1 MKELN
6 ELIEH
11 IKNYSGKNIKIM
23 EVCGTHTH
31 EIFRQGI
38 RNILPS
44 NITLISG
51 PGCPVCVTPNSFID
65 EAIALALENNCT
77 ITTFGDLV
85 RVPGSQMSLAEARA
99 KGAKINVVYSPLDA
113 ENYAKEHPDEQV
125 VFLSVGFETTV
136 PANAL
141 SVLHAKKDGLDNYSI
156 LTSNKTMDNAYA
168 ALKDSADAFLY
179 PGHVS
184 VITGTAIYDRL
195 KEEGIS
201 GVVCGFTSHEILSAI
216 CAIIDNV
223 ETGKPFFLNC
233 YPSVVKPEGNPA
245 ALKIIHDMMKS
256 CDATWRGL
264 GVIKNSGLELNDE
277 YANFDARKKYNL
289 RKIEGKQN
297 PACRCGEILQG
308 KCRPDECPCFGKNCT
323 PEHPIG
329 ACMVSS
335 EGSCSAF
342 YKYGAN
348 NSL

>member
-1 MKELN
+1 MNNTNLKNFYIGLSMGSNSAN
-6 ELIEH
+6 ETGVAVMDKNFKIISLDKLHSMSDIEH
-11 IKNYSGKNIKIM
+11 YF
-23 EVCGTHTH
+23 E
-31 EIFRQGI
+31 
-38 RNILPS
+38 ILPS
-44 NITLISG
+44 KKDSIICISIPENPTMLNGKWKLIS
-51 PGCPVCVTPNSFID
+51 
-65 EAIALALENNCT
+65 
-77 ITTFGDLV
+77 
-85 RVPGSQMSLAEARA
+85 RA
-99 KGAKINVVYSPLDA
+99 YQLMRS
-113 ENYAKEHPDEQV
+113 
-125 VFLSVGFETTV
+125 
-136 PANAL
+136 NAL
-141 SVLHAKKDGLDNYSI
+141 LLNNDKW
-156 LTSNKTMDNAYA
+156 
-168 ALKDSADAFLY
+168 ADRFSTRGCECY
-179 PGHVS
+179 N
-184 VITGTAIYDRL
+184 RL

-289 RKIEGKQN
+289 RKIEDKQN